1 MSIYVTMSSDRALN
15 YFPQNNPCNFKTHL
29 NAPLLL
35 EGVWKVALV
44 DVDIVS
50 NTSKTEAIYLYSSI
64 CGESIFEG
72 EKKPLLHRLPATI
85 RGNWSTNI
93 EAPFYVPVKNNNIY
107 EIDINRT
114 TNQDDLAS
122 FIDDQPSTVTLH
134 FKSFPFF

>member
-1 MSIYVTMSSDRALN
+1 MSIYVTMSSDRALH
-15 YFPQNNPCNFKTHL
+15 YFPQNKSYNFKTHL

-64 CGESIFEG
+64 CREYIVEG
-72 EKKPLLHRLPATI
+72 EKKPLLRRLPATI

-93 EAPFYVPVKNNNIY
+93 EAPLYVPVTNNNIFGY
-107 EIDINRT
+107 YQLIVTKYYVDKNCNDS
-114 TNQDDLAS
+114 NQILCG
-122 FIDDQPSTVTLH
+122 
-134 FKSFPFF
+134 